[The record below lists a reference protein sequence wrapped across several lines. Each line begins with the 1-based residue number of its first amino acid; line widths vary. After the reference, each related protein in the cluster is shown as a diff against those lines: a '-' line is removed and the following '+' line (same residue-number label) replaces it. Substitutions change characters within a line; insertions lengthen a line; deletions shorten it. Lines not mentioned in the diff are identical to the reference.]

1 MAPGTGKGMTD
12 KRAKRQDAFAAM
24 MAARGRNP
32 SETPRI
38 LVAEDDPDMRELLTA
53 SLRDDGFN
61 VEEASD
67 GGRLLVRVASTYA
80 APDTS
85 IDLIISDIRMP
96 ICDGLQILR
105 NLRRANWKIPVILMT
120 AFSDPTTEAEATKLG
135 AVLIDKPFDLDAF
148 RTTVISL
155 LA

>member
-1 MAPGTGKGMTD
+1 MTD

-148 RTTVISL
+148 RTTVINL